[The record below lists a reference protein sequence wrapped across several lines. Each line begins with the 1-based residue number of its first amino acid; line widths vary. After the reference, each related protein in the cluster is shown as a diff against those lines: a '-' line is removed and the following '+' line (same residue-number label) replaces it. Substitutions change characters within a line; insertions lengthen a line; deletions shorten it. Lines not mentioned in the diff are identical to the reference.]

1 MVNENFAVLLQPHKC
16 IAGCKALEAQ
26 ERWWGGGAL
35 EGDAVTIS
43 TSLRFLS
50 HGTVPHI
57 LLTSLL
63 FIFLIINVAFFPFF
77 CRV

>member
-16 IAGCKALEAQ
+16 ITGCKALEAQ
-26 ERWWGGGAL
+26 ERSWGAGGAEAL

-50 HGTVPHI
+50 HGTVPHV
-57 LLTSLL
+57 LLTSRL
-63 FIFLIINVAFFPFF
+63 FVFLVINVAFL
-77 CRV
+77 RV